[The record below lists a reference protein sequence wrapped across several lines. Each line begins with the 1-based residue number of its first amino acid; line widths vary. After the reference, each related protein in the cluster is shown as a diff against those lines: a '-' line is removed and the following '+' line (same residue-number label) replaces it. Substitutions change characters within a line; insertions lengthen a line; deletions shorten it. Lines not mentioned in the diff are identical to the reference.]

1 MIVCVPVGVTPAVL
15 SSVPGA
21 LVYCELEALTDVVS
35 VCEDSDEEER
45 CVPATSNCDA
55 CALL

>member
-1 MIVCVPVGVTPAVL
+1 M